1 MAKTKF
7 KKKYAKGSSEAATGN
22 KKKTRSDAAAPK
34 ASAAARPKPKK
45 KAAQSNAT
53 WLRNTLLPKAK
64 MDVQL
69 GQLMETLHDREKLT
83 DEDFKQVKASVVH
96 QSYWLFAL
104 SAVWTGLSFYLVF
117 EQKFDP
123 MSATVQAAV
132 GCAALLAN
140 LMGVLGAKFESDNLL
155 TTYLSLMTCLVLVTL
170 LVGGYGILST
180 EYNVRKYELALQR
193 GSSLAL
199 SSTVTPDNL
208 RLLSYVT
215 GAVSVLQ
222 VPLQGYAVKN
232 AGRMLTTMRAVTN
245 FMETLTI
252 LMFPIGCMFIAGGV
266 FIVQNLQD
274 QTAAITALF
283 IFAVGC
289 GIISL
294 AVLGYFGTT
303 IRSRGMLLMFQW
315 PVLLSII
322 VLFAFGVWATIQA
335 DVVKQELDTYWV
347 DIRRFLPT
355 TFEGRYDRVLF
366 GDFISTYLQTIAFMC
381 FYIGIFFLFC
391 SFGAGLMR
399 QEIKT
404 EHAILKAA
412 EKQLTISL
420 QKEEVLREEMQSV
433 RRLEVE
439 GLSHSEAVQQ
449 TQQKYNANKQAHLK
463 KFQRAHKSEIHKQW
477 KKAWKNG
484 DKFARCMTKIGC
496 CSVCIVLIVV
506 VACGLAFLVYASF
519 CETLDSTCEK
529 QYLTPKFKQPEFI
542 RIANTYK
549 RGVIVL
555 GSGANKNA
563 FGLIDTKV
571 NDNSNGN
578 KDVTLGMNSCSLD
591 AGYEKGG
598 FAITE
603 ESPHLNIAINAVAD
617 PQQFFGVDKSCQK
630 AFVGVAIPENLL
642 PVVNITSESNL
653 KIAGSKTFALREL
666 SLEGVNAAADI
677 NQLHITYTTRNDD
690 PLHRAMNVNSDLGE
704 VSVNGK
710 CAKFS
715 SSNIY
720 DHGTASDAECD
731 NTITCDYK
739 STLYPVPSVSF
750 ESINGFMTF
759 SNAQLSQCNLNFIS
773 KDSAPTIIKNVIT
786 KCTTKHCQMN
796 NVVDV
801 KAQRGSVELTNVIAD
816 AIAVS
821 TTQGRVQL
829 TAVTQL
835 NPETGVTI
843 TTERGNMQLD
853 QLVASGNIQLESK
866 QGNIVLKIPMCGQYP
881 AYMGT
886 FQIAHAAFQKTGYKE
901 IFTPSNRVVTD
912 VEWNDKTSALKLT
925 TTERSMKSVLVH
937 TNDVEKNIITG
948 TIGCHLP
955 TTGSICA
962 YSNELL
968 VTTETGQVTIEI
980 DHCKDVCGTTTS
992 PPPGCPR

>member
-1 MAKTKF
+1 M
-7 KKKYAKGSSEAATGN
+7 
-22 KKKTRSDAAAPK
+22 
-34 ASAAARPKPKK
+34 
-45 KAAQSNAT
+45 
-53 WLRNTLLPKAK
+53 
-64 MDVQL
+64 
-69 GQLMETLHDREKLT
+69 
-83 DEDFKQVKASVVH
+83 
-96 QSYWLFAL
+96 
-104 SAVWTGLSFYLVF
+104 
-117 EQKFDP
+117 
-123 MSATVQAAV
+123 
-132 GCAALLAN
+132 
-140 LMGVLGAKFESDNLL
+140 
-155 TTYLSLMTCLVLVTL
+155 
-170 LVGGYGILST
+170 
-180 EYNVRKYELALQR
+180 
-193 GSSLAL
+193 
-199 SSTVTPDNL
+199 
-208 RLLSYVT
+208 
-215 GAVSVLQ
+215 
-222 VPLQGYAVKN
+222 
-232 AGRMLTTMRAVTN
+232 
-245 FMETLTI
+245 
-252 LMFPIGCMFIAGGV
+252 
-266 FIVQNLQD
+266 
-274 QTAAITALF
+274 
-283 IFAVGC
+283 
-289 GIISL
+289 
-294 AVLGYFGTT
+294 
-303 IRSRGMLLMFQW
+303 
-315 PVLLSII
+315 
-322 VLFAFGVWATIQA
+322 LFAFGVWATIQA

-710 CAKFS
+710 TFWFCHFQVEKGSKKKIELTHLLFL
-715 SSNIY
+715 
-720 DHGTASDAECD
+720 
-731 NTITCDYK
+731 
-739 STLYPVPSVSF
+739 LYYYIF
-750 ESINGFMTF
+750 QCIDCL
-759 SNAQLSQCNLNFIS
+759 LSQ
-773 KDSAPTIIKNVIT
+773 PT
-786 KCTTKHCQMN
+786 
-796 NVVDV
+796 
-801 KAQRGSVELTNVIAD
+801 
-816 AIAVS
+816 
-821 TTQGRVQL
+821 
-829 TAVTQL
+829 
-835 NPETGVTI
+835 
-843 TTERGNMQLD
+843 
-853 QLVASGNIQLESK
+853 VA
-866 QGNIVLKIPMCGQYP
+866 
-881 AYMGT
+881 T
-886 FQIAHAAFQKTGYKE
+886 H
-901 IFTPSNRVVTD
+901 R
-912 VEWNDKTSALKLT
+912 
-925 TTERSMKSVLVH
+925 
-937 TNDVEKNIITG
+937 
-948 TIGCHLP
+948 
-955 TTGSICA
+955 
-962 YSNELL
+962 
-968 VTTETGQVTIEI
+968 
-980 DHCKDVCGTTTS
+980 
-992 PPPGCPR
+992 